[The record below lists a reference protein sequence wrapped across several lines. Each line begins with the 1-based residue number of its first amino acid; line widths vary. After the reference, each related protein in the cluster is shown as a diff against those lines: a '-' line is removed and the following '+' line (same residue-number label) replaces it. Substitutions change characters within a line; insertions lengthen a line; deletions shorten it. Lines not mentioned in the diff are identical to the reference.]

1 MNGFDYISRLR
12 LVHAGGNLNNGVNA
26 GVAYRNSN
34 NPLGNS
40 NSNNG
45 SQLSYLYGP
54 VIKTLPLGKTK
65 KLFMGVGTFREN
77 SRMIAQH
84 MKREGNLYNRLCSEE
99 NILKAFQNAE
109 KGKKHYKEVKQ
120 INTNLDFYLRDL
132 KKMLEDRKF
141 KTSNYEIFYRQSG
154 AKIREI
160 YRLPYYPDRIVHHC
174 IIQIVQQLWIK
185 TLIRDT
191 FSTIPGRG
199 IHDGVTR
206 IKNHLKNTEET
217 KYCLKLD
224 IRKYYPSINHDILKQ
239 IIRRK
244 IKDND
249 FLNLL
254 DEIIDSA
261 PGIPIGNYVSQWF
274 GNLYLSYFDH
284 WVKEELKCKYYYRY
298 CDDLVILDSNKKDL
312 HAKLIA
318 INHYL
323 NDNLDLQIKSNF
335 QIFPLNSRGLDFLGY
350 RFFHG
355 YTLVRKRI
363 VKAMKQKLNRPE
375 SMASY
380 WGWLKH
386 ADAYRLTKKY
396 FNDEQQRKF
405 RQTA

>member
-1 MNGFDYISRLR
+1 MNGFDDLSRLR
-12 LVHAGGNLNNGVNA
+12 LVRAGGNLNNGVNA

-54 VIKTLPLGKTK
+54 VIKTLPLGKIK
-65 KLFMGVGTFREN
+65 KLFMGVGTLRED

-84 MKREGNLYNRLCSEE
+84 MKRIGNLYNELCKEE
-99 NILKAFQNAE
+99 NIRMALLNAR
-109 KGKKHYKEVKQ
+109 KCKRHYKEIKKIDKNFEYYVC
-120 INTNLDFYLRDL
+120 DL
-132 KKMLEDRKF
+132 KQMLDKKSF
-141 KTSNYEIFYRQSG
+141 KTSKYEVFTRKSG
-154 AKIREI
+154 GKTREI
-160 YRLPYYPDRIVHHC
+160 YKLPYYPDRIVHHC
-174 IIQIVQQLWIK
+174 IIQVIQK
-185 TLIRDT
+185 TWMNLLIRDT

-199 IHDGVTR
+199 IHDGVKR
-206 IKNHLKNTEET
+206 IKDAMKDREGT

-224 IRKYYPSINHDILKQ
+224 IKKYYPSINHNILKQ

-244 IKDND
+244 IKDKD

-261 PGIPIGNYVSQWF
+261 PGVPIGNYVSQWF
-274 GNLYLSYFDH
+274 GNLYLAYFDH

-298 CDDLVILDSNKKDL
+298 CDDLVILDSNKKNL
-312 HAKLIA
+312 HANLIA

-323 NDNLDLQIKSNF
+323 NEILDLQIKSNF

-350 RFFHG
+350 RFFHD

-363 VKAMKQKLNRPE
+363 VKAMKKRLNNPK

-386 ADAYRLTKKY
+386 ADTYRLTKKY